1 MGSPIG
7 VLSEREAKG
16 LTKKQRADLRTYYI
30 GTLVSSKDV
39 IKIAKK
45 NPHLL
50 LQIGEVA
57 KNPNS
62 LPALMKKNE
71 NIRRKLKVA
80 ARPMIEKMKKK

>member
-30 GTLVSSKDV
+30 GTLVSSKEV
-39 IKIAKK
+39 SKLGKK
-45 NPHLL
+45 NPHLYL
-50 LQIGEVA
+50 HIGEVA

-62 LPALMKKNE
+62 LPALMKKHE
-71 NIRRKLKVA
+71 NIRRKLKAA

>member
-39 IKIAKK
+39 IKLAKK